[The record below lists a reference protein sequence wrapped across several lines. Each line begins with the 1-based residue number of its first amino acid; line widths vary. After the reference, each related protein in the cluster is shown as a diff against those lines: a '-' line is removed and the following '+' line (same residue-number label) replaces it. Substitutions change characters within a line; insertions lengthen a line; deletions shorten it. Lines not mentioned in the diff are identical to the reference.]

1 MSNLLQ
7 GLNIYLIGMMGS
19 GKTTVGQH
27 LAQSLNYKFID
38 TDQIIEAIALKYRLI
53 DTDQTIEAIA
63 KKPIPAI
70 FEKLGEARFRELET
84 QVLGELSVYTRTVI
98 STGGGI
104 IQEQM
109 NWSYLRHGLVVWL
122 DVDLEILKKRVA
134 QDPNRPLADKL
145 EPLLNLR
152 RPLYAQADLQVA
164 PELEQSPQEVAAQ
177 IEELIPS
184 VLKSQVRLN
193 N

>member
-1 MSNLLQ
+1 MNNLLQ

-27 LAQSLNYKFID
+27 LAQSLNYRF
-38 TDQIIEAIALKYRLI
+38 I

-70 FEKLGEARFRELET
+70 FEQSGEASFRELET

-134 QDPNRPLADKL
+134 QDQNRPLADKL
-145 EPLLNLR
+145 ESLLNQR
-152 RPLYAQADLQVA
+152 RPLYAQADLQVS
-164 PELEQSPQEVAAQ
+164 PGLEQSPQEVAAQ

-184 VLKSQVRLN
+184 VLKSQVQLN

>member
-1 MSNLLQ
+1 MNNLLQ

-27 LAQSLNYKFID
+27 LAQSLNYRF
-38 TDQIIEAIALKYRLI
+38 I

-63 KKPIPAI
+63 KKSIPAI
-70 FEKLGEARFRELET
+70 FEQSGETSFRELET
-84 QVLGELSVYTRTVI
+84 QVLSELSVYTRTVI

-122 DVDLEILKKRVA
+122 DVDLEMLKKRVA
-134 QDPNRPLADKL
+134 QDRDRPLADKL
-145 EPLLNLR
+145 ESLLVTR
-152 RPLYAQADLQVA
+152 RPLYAQADLQVS
-164 PELEQSPQEVAAQ
+164 PKLDQSPQEVAAQ

-184 VLKSQVRLN
+184 VLKSQVQSN